1 MLKLYRYACLL
12 AGLLAMTPLQAGEA
26 SELTIDQLM
35 QMLAQ
40 TKMAQATF
48 VETKTIAMLD
58 APVESS
64 GELLYKAPDYFE
76 KRTLKPKPESMMLDG
91 NTLTLERSGKKRSLR
106 LQSYP
111 EISAFI
117 DSIRGTL
124 AGDRTALE
132 RAYTLSLQGSADD
145 WKLLLTPTDA
155 KMRKMVNEINISGAN
170 AELRTI
176 AISQADGDSSLM
188 TIQNIHTK

>member
-12 AGLLAMTPLQAGEA
+12 AGLLAMTSLQAGEA

-40 TKMAQATF
+40 TKMAQAKF

-76 KRTLKPKPESMMLDG
+76 KRTLKPKPEGMMLDG

-111 EISAFI
+111 EIAAFI

-132 RAYTLSLQGSADD
+132 RAYTLSLQGSVDD

-155 KMRKMVNEINISGAN
+155 KVRKIVNEINISGAN

-176 AISQADGDSSLM
+176 AVSQADGDSSLM
-188 TIQNIHTK
+188 TIQNIDTE